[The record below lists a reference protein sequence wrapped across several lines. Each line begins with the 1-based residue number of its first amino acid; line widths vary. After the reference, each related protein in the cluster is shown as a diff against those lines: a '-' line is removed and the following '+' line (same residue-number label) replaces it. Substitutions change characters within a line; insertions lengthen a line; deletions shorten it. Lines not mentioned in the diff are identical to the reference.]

1 MCSGRGIAFGFV
13 LDVLWGWVGFGFGLA
28 WASLGWLGWVI
39 ETYKDVFESY
49 KDVFKSYKS

>member
-1 MCSGRGIAFGFV
+1 LCSGRGIAFGFV